1 MLESKEVLRDCRV
14 VSDGHRCWLE
24 GAPSGQIW
32 VSIRKNDDS
41 TGLQHMN
48 KKKKSMNLCGRE
60 RGERKRKEGEKEEEP
75 DMLQKDAS

>member
-1 MLESKEVLRDCRV
+1 MQESKEVLRDCRV

-48 KKKKSMNLCGRE
+48 KKKKIHESMWEGKR
-60 RGERKRKEGEKEEEP
+60 RKRKEGEKEEEP